1 MYTYIC
7 IPLDFICMR
16 NAFCNISV
24 LSASIHSSHVKIKQM
39 AQCRQWWKFNKEN
52 TSWYYYYYP
61 KCNSK
66 HDSLKSVNRE
76 YHADEHLSLLKY

>member
-1 MYTYIC
+1 MHFVIFLYC
-7 IPLDFICMR
+7 LLPF
-16 NAFCNISV
+16 N
-24 LSASIHSSHVKIKQM
+24 SSHVKIKQM

-76 YHADEHLSLLKY
+76 YHTDEHLSLLKY